1 MIDVY
6 VDEIEIYPAYRLY
19 KYRETFGTYPKALVS
34 EDLFERYKK
43 VMAEYEQL
51 QNILEELHRV
61 TYEN

>member
-6 VDEIEIYPAYRLY
+6 IDEVEIYPAYRLHKY
-19 KYRETFGTYPKALVS
+19 KYACGTYPKVLVS

-43 VMAEYEQL
+43 VMTEYEQL
-51 QNILEELHRV
+51 QNILEELCEV